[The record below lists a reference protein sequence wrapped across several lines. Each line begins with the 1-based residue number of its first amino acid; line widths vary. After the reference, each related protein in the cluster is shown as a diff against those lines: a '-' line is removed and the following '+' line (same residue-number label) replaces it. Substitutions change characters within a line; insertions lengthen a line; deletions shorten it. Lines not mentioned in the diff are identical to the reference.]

1 MKERRHIYT
10 PIFASVIIL
19 LIMLM
24 KLVDASVLNRENE
37 YVAIILLECVIFAIP
52 GIIFTRLTGRRDD
65 KVIKMAPLRSN
76 TILILLLAVLLLI
89 SGSIFYGY
97 LVSSFSSGVNV
108 AFNLYD
114 VFTAKYADSV
124 GEVLYLVLAYA
135 LIPAFF
141 EEFTFR
147 GIIFA
152 RYEAL
157 SPLYSVIM
165 SSVMF
170 AFIHLDYVMLPFYIF
185 AGLILAIVL
194 YSVDSVFITVAVHF
208 LYNLFFL
215 FCPLYINSIYSSGK
229 EILLFISGIVFFGSL
244 SFLCAECRKVFRR
257 KAETE
262 PNPSDRSKRSGRS
275 VSFLEVILSPTAII
289 CYLVYFAAVVIF

>member
-1 MKERRHIYT
+1 MKEKRHIYT
-10 PIFASVIIL
+10 PIFGSVIIL

-24 KLVDASVLNRENE
+24 KLVDASVLNRDNE

-52 GIIFTRLTGRRDD
+52 GIIFTRLTSRRDD
-65 KVIKMAPLRSN
+65 NTIKMAPLRSN
-76 TILILLLAVLLLI
+76 TVLILLLATLTLI
-89 SGSIFYGY
+89 SGGILYGY
-97 LVSSFSSGVNV
+97 LVSIFTSSSDI

-114 VFTAKYADSV
+114 VFTAKYADSA
-124 GEVLYLVLAYA
+124 GEVIYLILAYA

-147 GIIFA
+147 GIVFSK
-152 RYEAL
+152 YETL
-157 SPLYSVIM
+157 SPIYSVVM
-165 SSVMF
+165 SSLMF
-170 AFIHLDYVMLPFYIF
+170 AFIHLDYIMLAFYIF

-194 YSVDSVFITVAVHF
+194 YSVESVFITVTVHF

-229 EILLFISGIVFFGSL
+229 EILLFISGVAFFGSL
-244 SFLCAECRKVFRR
+244 SFLCAECRKVFRK

-262 PNPSDRSKRSGRS
+262 PAYSGGKSVPS
-275 VSFLEVILSPTAII
+275 VTVWEVILSPTAII
-289 CYLVYFAAVVIF
+289 CYLIYFAAVVIF